1 MLYQLSY
8 RAKWRS
14 RRELNPRSLPW
25 QGSVLNH
32 FTTGP
37 WLRKLD
43 LNQWPSGYE
52 PDELPA
58 ALFRDIMAGNEGF
71 EPPRAVKPLVV
82 FKTTPFSLLGNC
94 PWWTQQDSNLWP
106 TGYEPVALTNWA
118 MGPNQTLLSSFIW
131 WHRRESNSWPSGY
144 EPDALTNWAT
154 VPNGGEEGTRTLYLL
169 RARQAL
175 WPGELPPHKM
185 VKKTGFEPAT
195 TWSQTKRSTKLSY
208 FSLAINASIII
219 YKFLQNTI
227 KKSNF

>member
-1 MLYQLSY
+1 MVAPAGIEPATHGASV
-8 RAKWRS
+8 RCSTDWATEPWRS

-37 WLRKLD
+37 WLRRLD

-118 MGPNQTLLSSFIW
+118 MGPYQTLLSCTYGSTE
-131 WHRRESNSWPSGY
+131 ES
-144 EPDALTNWAT
+144 
-154 VPNGGEEGTRTLYLL
+154 RTLDL
-169 RARQAL
+169 
-175 WPGELPPHKM
+175 PGMNRTL
-185 VKKTGFEPAT
+185 
-195 TWSQTKRSTKLSY
+195 
-208 FSLAINASIII
+208 
-219 YKFLQNTI
+219 
-227 KKSNF
+227 